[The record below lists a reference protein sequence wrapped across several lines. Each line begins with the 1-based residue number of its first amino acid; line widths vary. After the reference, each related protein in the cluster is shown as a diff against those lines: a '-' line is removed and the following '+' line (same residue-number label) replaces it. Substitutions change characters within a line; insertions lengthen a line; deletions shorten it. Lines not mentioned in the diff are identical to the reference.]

1 MPAEGHIASTAAD
14 LASQVRTRRVDPVA
28 ITSATLARIAGD
40 SRAVAAFRHVRHNEA
55 IAEAAVLAERSDLGA
70 LALISAVSVLNRAI
84 SSLVAMTS

>member
-40 SRAVAAFRHVRHNEA
+40 SRPWPPFVMYDTTRPLPRQLSWRNARTWVSWRLLEFRSR
-55 IAEAAVLAERSDLGA
+55 
-70 LALISAVSVLNRAI
+70 
-84 SSLVAMTS
+84 